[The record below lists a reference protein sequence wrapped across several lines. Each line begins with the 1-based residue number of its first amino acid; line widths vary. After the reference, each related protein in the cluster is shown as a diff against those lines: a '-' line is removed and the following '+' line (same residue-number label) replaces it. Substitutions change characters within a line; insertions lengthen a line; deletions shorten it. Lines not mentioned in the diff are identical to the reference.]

1 MFDVKKLIQ
10 QGDQLFGNRSQW
22 ILLLQDIAENF
33 YCERAD
39 FTVKREIGDDYA
51 GNLTSSYPLLV
62 RRELGDSISSM
73 LRPRGQQWFSIS
85 IDRDDKLDNS
95 GKQWLEWATGVQKRA
110 MYDRL
115 SQFVRATKEGD
126 HDFAAFGQCVV
137 SVEIDHS
144 TTSLLYRCWHLRDV
158 AWCERYNGTIGDIH
172 RNWNPDVRTLMSIFG
187 NDKLHAN
194 VSKLIDKEP
203 YRTVKCRHVVMPTD
217 QYDGDGKYRTPYVSV
232 YIDME
237 NCHVISE
244 VQSFSQ
250 IYCIPRWQTVSG
262 SQYAYSPAAV
272 AGLPDARL
280 LQAMTLTL
288 LEAGEMAVRPPM
300 IATKEAI
307 RGDVSIYAGG
317 ITWVDAQYD
326 ERLGEVLRPI
336 TQDKSGLPFGMD
348 VAEEKKQ
355 MLQQAFYLNK
365 LSLPPPDREM
375 TAYET
380 GQRIQEYIR
389 NALPLFEPME
399 NEYNGALC
407 EMTFDALWRA
417 SDGGKFSAGAFGSFD
432 DIPESVF
439 SKDGVY
445 PKFKFES
452 PLHQAIERQKG
463 QKFLEAKG
471 LLREAA
477 ELDPSSVALV
487 DVRVALRDALSG
499 VGVDAKW
506 TRSEEQVEAQ
516 AQKLAQQ
523 QEAQQALAVAQQGA
537 DVAETAGN
545 AEQALAAA

>member
-1 MFDVKKLIQ
+1 MLDIKKLIG
-10 QGDQLFGNRSQW
+10 QGDQLFGNRSTW
-22 ILLLQDIAENF
+22 MLLLQDIAENF

-51 GNLTSSYPLLV
+51 GNLTTSYPLLV

-85 IDRDDKLDNS
+85 IDEDERLDNS
-95 GKQWLEWATGVQKRA
+95 GKEWLEWATGVQKRA

-126 HDFAAFGQCVV
+126 HDFAAFGQCVI
-137 SVEIDHS
+137 SVEVDWS
-144 TTSLLYRCWHLRDV
+144 TTALLYRCWHLRDV
-158 AWCERYNGTIGDIH
+158 AWCEKYNGTIGDIH
-172 RNWNPDVRTLMSIFG
+172 RNWCPDVRTLVAIFG
-187 NDKLHAN
+187 KDKLHAN
-194 VSKLIDKEP
+194 VVKQIDKTP
-203 YRTVKCRHVVMPTD
+203 YNTVKCRHIVIPADT
-217 QYDGDGKYRTPYVSV
+217 YEGDKKYRTPYVSI
-232 YIDME
+232 YIDLE
-237 NCHVISE
+237 NNHLISE
-244 VQSFSQ
+244 TASWSQ
-250 IYCIPRWQTVSG
+250 VYCIPRWQTVSG

-288 LEAGEMAVRPPM
+288 LEAGEMAVRPPL
-300 IATKEAI
+300 IATKEALRSDI
-307 RGDVSIYAGG
+307 AVYAGG

-336 TQDKSGLPFGMD
+336 TQDKTGLPFGLE
-348 VAEEKKQ
+348 VSEEKRA

-365 LSLPPPDREM
+365 LSLPPAGDGEM

-380 GQRIQEYIR
+380 SQRIQEYIR

-407 EMTFDALWRA
+407 EMTFDALMRV
-417 SDGGKFSAGAFGSFD
+417 GAFGPMEEF
-432 DIPESVF
+432 PESLRGENVR
-439 SKDGVY
+439 
-445 PKFKFES
+445 FKFES

-477 ELDPSSVALV
+477 EIDPASVATV
-487 DVRVALRDALSG
+487 DARVALRDALSG
-499 VGVDAKW
+499 IGIDAKW
-506 TRSEEQVEAQ
+506 MRSEEAVEAQ
-516 AQKLAQQ
+516 AQKMAQQ
-523 QEAQQALAVAQQGA
+523 QEAQAALAVAQQGA
-537 DVAETAGN
+537 DVAETAGK
-545 AEQALAAA
+545 AEALAAA

>member
-1 MFDVKKLIQ
+1 MIDVKKLVG
-10 QGDQLFGNRSQW
+10 QGDQLFANRGT
-22 ILLLQDIAENF
+22 LLLLWQDIAEQF
-33 YCERAD
+33 YPERAD

-73 LRPRGQQWFSIS
+73 LRPRGQEWFSIT
-85 IDRDDKLDNS
+85 IDRDDRLDTS
-95 GKQWLEWATGVQKRA
+95 GKQWLEWASGVQKRA

-126 HDFAAFGQCVV
+126 HDFAAFGQNVI
-137 SVEIDHS
+137 SVEVDWS

-172 RNWNPDVRTLMSIFG
+172 RNWCPDLRTLAAIFG
-187 NDKLHAN
+187 KDKLHSNVAN
-194 VSKLIDKEP
+194 KLDKEP
-203 YRTVKCRHVVMPTD
+203 YCKIKCRHVVMPTD
-217 QYDGDGKYRTPYVSV
+217 QYDGDQKYRTPYVSL
-232 YIDME
+232 YIDLE
-237 NCHVISE
+237 NNHLISE
-244 VQSFSQ
+244 VGSHSP

-262 SQYAYSPAAV
+262 SQYAYSPATV

-288 LEAGEMAVRPPM
+288 LEAGEMAVRPPL

-326 ERLGEVLRPI
+326 ERLGEVLRPL
-336 TQDKSGLPFGMD
+336 TQDKSGLPFGVE
-348 VAEEKKQ
+348 VAEEKKA
-355 MLQQAFYLNK
+355 MLQQAFYLNR
-365 LSLPPPDREM
+365 LSLPPADREM

-380 GQRIQEYIR
+380 SQRIQEYVR

-407 EMTFDALWRA
+407 EMTFDALMRV
-417 SDGGKFSAGAFGSFD
+417 GAFGSPADF
-432 DIPESVF
+432 PQSLRGENVR
-439 SKDGVY
+439 
-445 PKFKFES
+445 FKFES

-471 LLREAA
+471 LLREAI
-477 ELDPSSVALV
+477 ELDPSAVAVL
-487 DVRVALRDALSG
+487 DARKALREALSG
-499 VGVDAKW
+499 IGIDADW
-506 TRSEEQVEAQ
+506 QRSEEEVEAHA
-516 AQKLAQQ
+516 AQMQQ
-523 QEAQQALAVAQQGA
+523 QQQAQQALAMAAQGAQVAQEAGKAQQLMGEGA
-537 DVAETAGN
+537 
-545 AEQALAAA
+545 

>member
-1 MFDVKKLIQ
+1 VLDIKKLIQ
-10 QGDQLFGNRSQW
+10 QGDQLFGNRSTW

-39 FTVKREIGDDYA
+39 FSVKRELGDDYA

-73 LRPRGQQWFSIS
+73 LRPRGQAWFSIS
-85 IDRDDKLDNS
+85 IDRDDRLDTS

-126 HDFAAFGQCVV
+126 HDFAAFGQCVI
-137 SVEIDHS
+137 SVEVDWS

-158 AWCERYNGTIGDIH
+158 AWCEKYNGSIGDIH

-187 NDKLHAN
+187 KDKLHAN
-194 VSKLIDKEP
+194 VSKLIDTEP
-203 YRTVKCRHVVMPTD
+203 YRTVKCRHAVIPAE
-217 QYDGDGKYRTPYVSV
+217 QYQGDGKYRTPYVSI
-232 YIDME
+232 YIDLE
-237 NCHVISE
+237 NNHVISE
-244 VQSFSQ
+244 VGSHSQ

-272 AGLPDARL
+272 AALPDARL

-288 LEAGEMAVRPPM
+288 LEAGEMAVRPPL

-326 ERLGEVLRPI
+326 ERLGEVLRPL

-348 VAEEKKQ
+348 VAEEKKA

-407 EMTFDALWRA
+407 EMTFDALMRV
-417 SDGGKFSAGAFGSFD
+417 GAFG
-432 DIPESVF
+432 PAEE
-439 SKDGVY
+439 Y
-445 PKFKFES
+445 PQSLQGQDVRFKFES

-477 ELDPSSVALV
+477 ELDPSSLAIV
-487 DVRVALRDALSG
+487 DARVALRDALSG

-506 TRSEEQVEAQ
+506 MRSEEQVEAQ
-516 AQKLAQQ
+516 AAKLAQQ
-523 QEAQQALAVAQQGA
+523 QEAQQTLAMAQQGA
-537 DVAETAGN
+537 EVAATAGK
-545 AEQALAAA
+545 AEALAAA

>member
-1 MFDVKKLIQ
+1 MLDIKKLIG
-10 QGDQLFGNRSQW
+10 QGDQLFQKRGNW
-22 ILLLQDIAENF
+22 MLLNQDIAENF

-39 FTVKREIGDDYA
+39 FTIKRDIGDDYA

-73 LRPRGQQWFSIS
+73 LRPRGQSWFEIS
-85 IDRDDKLDNS
+85 IDRDERLDNS
-95 GKQWLEWATGVQKRA
+95 GKQWLEWASGVQKRA

-126 HDFAAFGQCVV
+126 HDFAAFGQCVI
-137 SVEIDHS
+137 SVEVDWS

-172 RNWNPDVRTLMSIFG
+172 RNWCPDIRTLMAIFG
-187 NDKLHAN
+187 KDKLHAD
-194 VSKLIDKEP
+194 VVKRFDKDP
-203 YRTVKCRHVVMPTD
+203 YCIVKCRHIVMPSD
-217 QYDGDGKYRTPYVSV
+217 QYDGDKKHRAPYVSL
-232 YIDME
+232 YIDLE
-237 NCHVISE
+237 NNHLISE
-244 VQSFSQ
+244 VPAHSQ

-262 SQYAYSPAAV
+262 SQYAYSPATV

-288 LEAGEMAVRPPM
+288 LEAGEMAVRPPLL
-300 IATKEAI
+300 ATKEAI
-307 RGDVSIYAGG
+307 RSDIAIYAGG

-326 ERLGEVLRPI
+326 ERLGEALRPMM
-336 TQDKSGLPFGMD
+336 QDKSGLPFGMD

-380 GQRIQEYIR
+380 SQRIQEYIR

-407 EMTFDALWRA
+407 EMTFDALMRV
-417 SDGGKFSAGAFGSFD
+417 GAFGPPAEFPQSLRGQN
-432 DIPESVF
+432 VR
-439 SKDGVY
+439 
-445 PKFKFES
+445 FKFES

-471 LLREAA
+471 LLRESA
-477 ELDPSSVALV
+477 ELDPSSTAVV
-487 DVRVALRDALSG
+487 DARIALRDALSG
-499 VGVDAKW
+499 IGIDAKW
-506 TRSEEQVEAQ
+506 MRSEEQVEVHAQ
-516 AQKLAQQ
+516 QMAQQ
-523 QEAQQALAVAQQGA
+523 QEAQQALEMAHQGA
-537 DVAETAGN
+537 EVAEMAGK
-545 AEQALAAA
+545 AEQMAAA

>member
-1 MFDVKKLIQ
+1 MIDVKKLVA
-10 QGDQLFGNRSQW
+10 QGDQLFGNRST
-22 ILLLQDIAENF
+22 LLLLWQEISENF

-51 GNLTSSYPLLV
+51 GNLTTSYPLMV

-73 LRPRGQQWFSIS
+73 LRPRGQEWFAIS
-85 IDRDDKLDNS
+85 IEDDEDLDTS

-110 MYDRL
+110 MYDRM

-126 HDFAAFGQCVV
+126 HDFAAFGQCVL
-137 SVEIDHS
+137 SVEIDWS
-144 TTSLLYRCWHLRDV
+144 TTSLLYRNWHLRDV

-172 RNWNPDVRTLMSIFG
+172 RNWCPDIRTLATIFG
-187 NDKLHAN
+187 KDKLHQN
-194 VSKLIDKEP
+194 VVTRLDKEP
-203 YRTVKCRHVVMPTD
+203 YAKLKCRHVILPAD
-217 QYDGDGKYRTPYVSV
+217 QYDGDQKYRTPYVSIF
-232 YIDME
+232 IDIE
-237 NCHVISE
+237 NGHLISE
-244 VQSFSQ
+244 KASWSQ

-307 RGDVSIYAGG
+307 RGDVSLYAGG
-317 ITWVDAQYD
+317 ITWADAQYD

-336 TQDKSGLPFGMD
+336 TQDKSGLPFGLD
-348 VAEEKKQ
+348 VSEEKKQ
-355 MLQQAFYLNK
+355 MLAQAFYLNK
-365 LSLPPPDREM
+365 LSLPPPEREM

-399 NEYNGALC
+399 HEYNGALC
-407 EMTFDALWRA
+407 EMTFDALMRV
-417 SDGGKFSAGAFGSFD
+417 GAFGPASE
-432 DIPESVF
+432 IPESLR
-439 SKDGVY
+439 GAQTR
-445 PKFKFES
+445 FKFES

-477 ELDPSSVALV
+477 EVDGSAVAIV
-487 DVRVALRDALSG
+487 DARLALREALSG
-499 VGVDAKW
+499 IGVPAKW
-506 TRSEEQVEAQ
+506 MRSEEDVEAV
-516 AQKLAQQ
+516 AQQQAQQ
-523 QEAQQALAVAQQGA
+523 QEAQQALAMAQQGA
-537 DVAETAGN
+537 DIAATASK
-545 AEQALAAA
+545 AQIEEAA

>member
-1 MFDVKKLIQ
+1 MLDVRKLVQ
-10 QGDQLFGNRSQW
+10 QGDQLFGNRSSW

-33 YCERAD
+33 YVERAD

-73 LRPRGQQWFSIS
+73 LRPRGQEWFQIS
-85 IDRDDKLDNS
+85 IDRDQNIDSS
-95 GKQWLEWATGVQKRA
+95 GQQWLEWATGVQKRA

-126 HDFAAFGQCVV
+126 HDFAAFGQCAISIEV
-137 SVEIDHS
+137 DWS

-158 AWCERYNGTIGDIH
+158 AWCEKYNGTIGDIH
-172 RNWNPDVRTLMSIFG
+172 RNWNPEIRTLAALFG
-187 NDKLHAN
+187 ADKLHTN
-194 VSKLIDKEP
+194 VKKHLDKEP
-203 YRTVKCRHVVMPTD
+203 YRTVKCRHVVIPKESY
-217 QYDGDGKYRTPYVSV
+217 QGDGNYRKPYVSA
-232 YIDME
+232 YIDLE
-237 NCHVISE
+237 NNHLISE
-244 VQSFSQ
+244 TPSWSQ

-262 SQYAYSPAAV
+262 SQYAYSPATV

-307 RGDVSIYAGG
+307 RGDISLFAGG
-317 ITWVDAQYD
+317 ITMVDAQYD

-348 VAEEKKQ
+348 VAEEKKA

-365 LSLPPPDREM
+365 LSLPPPEREM

-380 GQRIQEYIR
+380 SQRIQEYIR

-399 NEYNGALC
+399 NDYNGALC
-407 EMTFDALWRA
+407 EMTFDALMRV
-417 SDGGKFSAGAFGSFD
+417 GAFGPMDEFPQSLRG
-432 DIPESVF
+432 ENVR
-439 SKDGVY
+439 
-445 PKFKFES
+445 FKFES

-471 LLREAA
+471 LLREAV
-477 ELDPSSVALV
+477 ELDPSSAAVLDA
-487 DVRVALRDALSG
+487 RKALREALSG
-499 VGVDAKW
+499 IGIDADW
-506 TRSEEQVEAQ
+506 MRSEEDVEAHADQMAKQQ
-516 AQKLAQQ
+516 AQEQTLQ
-523 QEAQQALAVAQQGA
+523 LAQQGA
-537 DVAETAGN
+537 DVAETA
-545 AEQALAAA
+545 AKAAA

>member
-1 MFDVKKLIQ
+1 MLDVKKLIG
-10 QGDQLFGNRSQW
+10 QGDHLFGARGNLM
-22 ILLLQDIAENF
+22 LLWQDIAENF
-33 YCERAD
+33 YPERAD
-39 FTVKREIGDDYA
+39 FTVKRDIGDDYA

-85 IDRDDKLDNS
+85 IDRDDRLDNS

-110 MYDRL
+110 MYDRN

-126 HDFAAFGQCVV
+126 HDFASFGQPIISCEV
-137 SVEIDHS
+137 DWS
-144 TTSLLYRCWHLRDV
+144 TTTLLYRCWHLRDV

-172 RNWNPDVRTLMSIFG
+172 RNWNPDIRTLMAIFG
-187 NDKLHAN
+187 KDKLHRN
-194 VSKLIDKEP
+194 VVKQLDKTP
-203 YRTVKCRHVVMPTD
+203 YNTIRCRHIVIPTD
-217 QYDGDGKYRTPYVSV
+217 VYDGDKKYRTPYVSIF
-232 YIDME
+232 IDLE
-237 NCHVISE
+237 NNHLISE
-244 VQSFSQ
+244 VASWSQ

-262 SQYAYSPAAV
+262 SQYAYSPATV

-288 LEAGEMAVRPPM
+288 LEAGEMAVRPPL

-307 RGDVSIYAGG
+307 RGDVAVYAGG

-326 ERLGEVLRPI
+326 ERLGEVLRPMM
-336 TQDKSGLPFGMD
+336 QDKSGLPFGMD

-407 EMTFDALWRA
+407 EMTFDALMRV
-417 SDGGKFSAGAFGSFD
+417 GAFGSPEDF
-432 DIPESVF
+432 PESLQGEDVR
-439 SKDGVY
+439 
-445 PKFKFES
+445 FKFES

-463 QKFLEAKG
+463 QKFLEAKS

-477 ELDPSSVALV
+477 EIDPASTAIV
-487 DVRVALRDALSG
+487 DARIALRDALSG
-499 VGVDAKW
+499 IGIDAKW
-506 TRSEEQVEAQ
+506 MRSEEAVEAQ
-516 AQKLAQQ
+516 AKQMAQQ
-523 QEAQQALAVAQQGA
+523 QEMQQTLALAQQGA
-537 DVAETAGN
+537 DVAETAGK
-545 AEQALAAA
+545 AEQLAAA

>member
-1 MFDVKKLIQ
+1 MIDIKKIVG
-10 QGDQLFGNRSQW
+10 QGDQLFANRGTW
-22 ILLLQDIAENF
+22 IMLLQDIAENF

-39 FTVKREIGDDYA
+39 FTVKRELGDDYA

-73 LRPRGQQWFSIS
+73 LRPRGQEWFSVS
-85 IDRDDKLDNS
+85 IDRDERLDNS
-95 GKQWLEWATGVQKRA
+95 GKEWLEWASGVQRRA

-126 HDFAAFGQCVV
+126 HDFAAFGQCVI
-137 SVEIDHS
+137 SVEVDWS

-172 RNWNPDVRTLMSIFG
+172 RNWCPDIRTLVAIFG
-187 NDKLHAN
+187 KDKLHAN
-194 VSKLIDKEP
+194 VVKRIDNDS
-203 YRTVKCRHVVMPTD
+203 YGTIKCRHIVMPID
-217 QYDGDGKYRTPYVSV
+217 QYDGDQKYRTPYVSMF
-232 YIDME
+232 IDLE
-237 NCHVISE
+237 NNHLISE
-244 VQSFSQ
+244 VGSHSQ

-288 LEAGEMAVRPPM
+288 LEAGEMAVRPPLL
-300 IATKEAI
+300 ATKEAI
-307 RGDVSIYAGG
+307 RSDIAVYAGG

-336 TQDKSGLPFGMD
+336 SQDKSGLPFGMD
-348 VAEEKKQ
+348 VSEEKKQ

-365 LSLPPPDREM
+365 LSLPPPEREM

-407 EMTFDALWRA
+407 EMTFDALMRV
-417 SDGGKFSAGAFGSFD
+417 GAFGPPAEFPQSLRG
-432 DIPESVF
+432 ENVR
-439 SKDGVY
+439 
-445 PKFKFES
+445 FKFES

-477 ELDPSSVALV
+477 EIDPAAVATV
-487 DVRVALRDALSG
+487 DARKALRDALSG
-499 VGVDAKW
+499 IGIEAKW
-506 TRSEEQVEAQ
+506 MRSEDQVEAH
-516 AQKLAQQ
+516 AQQ
-523 QEAQQALAVAQQGA
+523 QAQQQQAQAALEMAAQGAAVAQEAGK
-537 DVAETAGN
+537 AE
-545 AEQALAAA
+545 ALAAA

>member
-1 MFDVKKLIQ
+1 MLDVKKLIG
-10 QGDQLFGNRSQW
+10 QGDQLFQSRGTLM
-22 ILLLQDIAENF
+22 LLWQDIAENF
-33 YCERAD
+33 YPERAD

-51 GNLTSSYPLLV
+51 GNLTTSYPLLV

-85 IDRDDKLDNS
+85 IDDDERLANS
-95 GKQWLEWATGVQKRA
+95 GKEWLQWATGVQKRA

-126 HDFAAFGQCVV
+126 HDFAAFGQPVLSLEV
-137 SVEIDHS
+137 DWS
-144 TTSLLYRCWHLRDV
+144 TTALLYRCWHLRDV
-158 AWCERYNGTIGDIH
+158 AWCEKYNGTIGDIH
-172 RNWNPDVRTLMSIFG
+172 RNWNPDVRTLHAIFG
-187 NDKLHAN
+187 KDKLHAN
-194 VSKLIDKEP
+194 VTKQLDKTP
-203 YRTVKCRHVVMPTD
+203 YNTIRCRHIVIPTD
-217 QYDGDGKYRTPYVSV
+217 VYEGDKKYRTPYVSI
-232 YIDME
+232 YIDLD
-237 NCHVISE
+237 NNHLISE
-244 VQSFSQ
+244 VASWSQ

-288 LEAGEMAVRPPM
+288 LEAGEMAVRPPL
-300 IATKEAI
+300 IATKEALRSDI
-307 RGDVSIYAGG
+307 AVYAGG

-336 TQDKSGLPFGMD
+336 TQDKSGLPFGLD
-348 VAEEKKQ
+348 VSEEKKG

-407 EMTFDALWRA
+407 EMTFDALMRV
-417 SDGGKFSAGAFGSFD
+417 GAFGPMEEF
-432 DIPESVF
+432 PESLRGEDVR
-439 SKDGVY
+439 
-445 PKFKFES
+445 FKFES

-477 ELDPSSVALV
+477 EIDPASVATV
-487 DVRVALRDALSG
+487 DARVALRDALSG
-499 VGVDAKW
+499 IGIDAKW
-506 TRSEEQVEAQ
+506 MRSEEAVEAQ
-516 AQKLAQQ
+516 AQKMQQQ
-523 QEAQQALAVAQQGA
+523 QEAQAALAVAQQGA
-537 DVAETAGN
+537 DVAETAGK
-545 AEQALAAA
+545 AEALAAA

>member
-1 MFDVKKLIQ
+1 MIDVKKLVG
-10 QGDQLFGNRSQW
+10 QGDQLFQNRGTLM
-22 ILLLQDIAENF
+22 LLWQEIAENF
-33 YCERAD
+33 YPERAD
-39 FTVKREIGDDYA
+39 FTVKRKIGDDYA

-85 IDRDDKLDNS
+85 IDEDDRLDNS
-95 GKQWLEWATGVQKRA
+95 GKQFLEWATGVQKRA
-110 MYDRL
+110 MYDKQ

-126 HDFAAFGQCVV
+126 HDFAAFGQPVL
-137 SVEIDHS
+137 SVETDWS
-144 TTSLLYRCWHLRDV
+144 TTTLLYRCWHLRDV
-158 AWCERYNGTIGDIH
+158 AWCERYNGSIGDIH
-172 RNWNPDVRTLMSIFG
+172 RNWNPDVRTLVAIFG
-187 NDKLHAN
+187 KDKLHRN
-194 VSKLIDKEP
+194 VTKKLDKEP
-203 YRTVKCRHVVMPTD
+203 YCAVKCRHMVIPIES
-217 QYDGDGKYRTPYVSV
+217 YDGDQRYKTPYVSI

-237 NCHVISE
+237 NNHLISE
-244 VQSFSQ
+244 VASWSQ

-262 SQYAYSPAAV
+262 SQYAYSPATV

-288 LEAGEMAVRPPM
+288 LEAGEMAVRPPL

-307 RGDVSIYAGG
+307 RSDVAIYAGG

-336 TQDKSGLPFGMD
+336 MQDKSGLPFGMD
-348 VAEEKKQ
+348 VAEEKKA

-407 EMTFDALWRA
+407 EMTFDALMR
-417 SDGGKFSAGAFGSFD
+417 AGAFGPID
-432 DIPESVF
+432 DFPESLQGENVR
-439 SKDGVY
+439 
-445 PKFKFES
+445 FKFES

-477 ELDPSSVALV
+477 ELDPSSVAV
-487 DVRVALRDALSG
+487 IDARVALRDALSG

-506 TRSEEQVEAQ
+506 MRSEEEVQAQ

-523 QEAQQALAVAQQGA
+523 QQAQQALQMAQQGA
-537 DVAETAGN
+537 DVAETAGK
-545 AEQALAAA
+545 AERALAAA

>member
-1 MFDVKKLIQ
+1 MIDIKKLIG
-10 QGDQLFGNRSQW
+10 QGDQLFNSRSTLMMLW
-22 ILLLQDIAENF
+22 QDIAENF
-33 YCERAD
+33 YPERAD

-51 GNLTSSYPLLV
+51 GNLTTSYPLLV

-85 IDRDDKLDNS
+85 IDEDERLDNS
-95 GKQWLEWATGVQKRA
+95 GKEWLQWATGVQKRA

-126 HDFAAFGQCVV
+126 HDFAAFGQPVL
-137 SVEIDHS
+137 SVEVDWS
-144 TTSLLYRCWHLRDV
+144 TTALLFRCWHLRDV
-158 AWCERYNGTIGDIH
+158 AWCEKYNGTIGDIH
-172 RNWNPDVRTLMSIFG
+172 RNWCPDVRTLHAIFG
-187 NDKLHAN
+187 KDKLHAN
-194 VSKLIDKEP
+194 VTKQLDKTP
-203 YRTVKCRHVVMPTD
+203 YNTIKCRHIVIPSDT
-217 QYDGDGKYRTPYVSV
+217 YEGDKKYRTPYVSI
-232 YIDME
+232 YIDLE
-237 NCHVISE
+237 NNHLISE
-244 VQSFSQ
+244 VASWSQ

-288 LEAGEMAVRPPM
+288 LEAGEMAVRPPL
-300 IATKEAI
+300 IATKEAL
-307 RGDVSIYAGG
+307 RSDVAVYAGG

-326 ERLGEVLRPI
+326 ERLGEVLRPL
-336 TQDKSGLPFGMD
+336 TQDKSGLPFGLE
-348 VAEEKKQ
+348 VSEEKKA

-365 LSLPPPDREM
+365 LSLPPAGEGEM

-380 GQRIQEYIR
+380 SQRIQEYIR

-407 EMTFDALWRA
+407 EMTFDALMRV
-417 SDGGKFSAGAFGSFD
+417 GAFGP
-432 DIPESVF
+432 PEEFPQSLQGEDVR
-439 SKDGVY
+439 
-445 PKFKFES
+445 FKFES

-477 ELDPSSVALV
+477 ELDPASTAVLDA
-487 DVRVALRDALSG
+487 RIALRDALSG

-506 TRSEEQVEAQ
+506 MRSEEAVEAQ
-516 AQKLAQQ
+516 AQKMAQQ
-523 QEAQQALAVAQQGA
+523 QEAQQALQMAQQGA
-537 DVAETAGN
+537 DVAETAGK
-545 AEQALAAA
+545 AEALAAA